1 VLAVLLCALTACS
14 ATASP
19 TLTQHA
25 APPPVAAPVAIDIPA
40 IGAHS
45 SLIETGLN
53 PDGTIETPPVEQP
66 GQASWFRSS
75 PRPGAPGPAVVLG
88 HVDGGGRL
96 GVFHGLRE
104 LQVGDEADIARA
116 DGSTVE
122 FEVYRVV
129 AYCKHDFELQGD
141 GPKCIGPVF
150 DTAAVYGDTAG
161 PELRL
166 ITCGGVFDHQAHS
179 YVQNVVVYARQE
191 QA

>member
-19 TLTQHA
+19 TPAAQHA

-53 PDGTIETPPVEQP
+53 ADGTIETPPVEQP

-96 GVFHGLRE
+96 GVFHGLRD
-104 LQVGDEADIARA
+104 LKVGDEADIARA

-122 FEVYRVV
+122 FEVYRVDHV
-129 AYCKHDFELQGD
+129 DKDAF
-141 GPKCIGPVF
+141 P
-150 DTAAVYGDTAG
+150 TAQVYGDTAG